1 MEENYST
8 ELLISKNDYIGRL
21 INILTPQITIGVKSI
36 LKSAIELCNN
46 NREDEK
52 YLMTFQN
59 FLAQIPSWNQTTID
73 KEKDRIISESAC
85 DYLEDLVT
93 CIHLIHFKIVTSVNV
108 GNKNIK
114 KVDINIPKFDV
125 FIHQA
130 YCEVARNIW
139 SNIFLFHVD
148 VEPLEYQKNM
158 REVELIIRESLIN
171 TVRNNIPIKDVI
183 NTYLEESEEYLEN
196 YLDKSK
202 TESNN
207 VVETIKDE
215 EIKNVSTI
223 DVEKNEEPE
232 PIKINVE
239 EVKTIDP
246 VVPEIKV
253 EELKPHDTSPEIN
266 VEEVKTIDSVVPE
279 IKVEELKPPDASPE
293 IKVEEMNEPKQTIS
307 FNHKDEVMDLGTNQ
321 IEILDA
327 PKDIVS
333 LEKKSEERSL
343 EEMDD
348 DEDNLKIGSDINI
361 NLTDDIVQL

>member
-21 INILTPQITIGVKSI
+21 INILTPQITVGVKSI

-93 CIHLIHFKIVTSVNV
+93 CIHLIHFKIATSVNV

-114 KVDINIPKFDV
+114 KIDINIPKFDV

-196 YLDKSK
+196 YLDKS
-202 TESNN
+202 NN
-207 VVETIKDE
+207 VVDTKENDE
-215 EIKNVSTI
+215 EIKHVVETNNTEEIKNI
-223 DVEKNEEPE
+223 DAISLEKNDEPE
-232 PIKINVE
+232 AIKINVE
-239 EVKTIDP
+239 E
-246 VVPEIKV
+246 
-253 EELKPHDTSPEIN
+253 LKSPDTTPQ
-266 VEEVKTIDSVVPE
+266 

-293 IKVEEMNEPKQTIS
+293 IKVEELGEPKQTIS

-333 LEKKSEERSL
+333 LEKKSEERTL
-343 EEMDD
+343 AELDD
-348 DEDNLKIGSDINI
+348 DEDNLKIGNDIDI
-361 NLTDDIVQL
+361 NLTNDIVQL

>member
-21 INILTPQITIGVKSI
+21 INILTPQIIVGVKSI

-46 NREDEK
+46 NSEDEK

-73 KEKDRIISESAC
+73 KEKNRIIEESSC

-93 CIHLIHFKIVTSVNV
+93 CIHLIHFKISTSVNV

-114 KVDINIPKFDV
+114 KIDINIPKFDV

-130 YCEVARNIW
+130 YCEVARNVW

-158 REVELIIRESLIN
+158 REVEMIIRESLIN

-196 YLDKSK
+196 YVSKKEESQPQIK
-202 TESNN
+202 TEELPQIQ
-207 VVETIKDE
+207 VEAPPQIK
-215 EIKNVSTI
+215 T
-223 DVEKNEEPE
+223 EEP
-232 PIKINVE
+232 PQIQ
-239 EVKTIDP
+239 
-246 VVPEIKV
+246 V
-253 EELKPHDTSPEIN
+253 EELD
-266 VEEVKTIDSVVPE
+266 EV
-279 IKVEELKPPDASPE
+279 
-293 IKVEEMNEPKQTIS
+293 KQTIS
-307 FNHKDEVMDLGTNQ
+307 FNNKDEVMDLGTNK

-327 PKDIVS
+327 PKDVAT

-343 EEMDD
+343 AELEDD
-348 DEDNLKIGSDINI
+348 DENLKIGADINI
-361 NLTDDIVQL
+361 SLTNDIVEL

>member
-21 INILTPQITIGVKSI
+21 INILTPQIIVGVKSI

-46 NREDEK
+46 NSEDEK

-73 KEKDRIISESAC
+73 KEKNRIIEESSC

-93 CIHLIHFKIVTSVNV
+93 CIHLIHFKISTSVNV

-114 KVDINIPKFDV
+114 KIDINIPKFDV

-130 YCEVARNIW
+130 YCEVARNVW

-158 REVELIIRESLIN
+158 REVEMIIRESLIN

-196 YLDKSK
+196 YVSKKEESQPQIK
-202 TESNN
+202 TEELPQIKTEELPQIKTEELPQIKTEELPQIQ
-207 VVETIKDE
+207 VEAPPQIQVEAPPQIQVEAPPQIQVEAPPQIK
-215 EIKNVSTI
+215 T
-223 DVEKNEEPE
+223 EEP
-232 PIKINVE
+232 PQIQ
-239 EVKTIDP
+239 
-246 VVPEIKV
+246 V
-253 EELKPHDTSPEIN
+253 EELD
-266 VEEVKTIDSVVPE
+266 EV
-279 IKVEELKPPDASPE
+279 
-293 IKVEEMNEPKQTIS
+293 KQTIS
-307 FNHKDEVMDLGTNQ
+307 FNNKDEVMDLGTNK

-327 PKDIVS
+327 PKDVAT

-343 EEMDD
+343 AELEDD
-348 DEDNLKIGSDINI
+348 DENLKIGADINI
-361 NLTDDIVQL
+361 SLTNDIVEL

>member
-21 INILTPQITIGVKSI
+21 INILTPQIIVGVKSI

-46 NREDEK
+46 NSEDEK

-73 KEKDRIISESAC
+73 KEKNRIIEESSC

-93 CIHLIHFKIVTSVNV
+93 CIHLIHFKISTSVNV

-114 KVDINIPKFDV
+114 KIDINIPKFDV

-130 YCEVARNIW
+130 YCEVARNVW

-158 REVELIIRESLIN
+158 REVEMIIRESLIN

-196 YLDKSK
+196 YVSKKEESQPQIK
-202 TESNN
+202 TEELPQIKTEELPRIKTEELPQIQ
-207 VVETIKDE
+207 VEAPPQIK
-215 EIKNVSTI
+215 T
-223 DVEKNEEPE
+223 EEP
-232 PIKINVE
+232 PQIQ
-239 EVKTIDP
+239 
-246 VVPEIKV
+246 V
-253 EELKPHDTSPEIN
+253 EELD
-266 VEEVKTIDSVVPE
+266 EV
-279 IKVEELKPPDASPE
+279 
-293 IKVEEMNEPKQTIS
+293 KQTIS
-307 FNHKDEVMDLGTNQ
+307 FNNKDEVMDLGTNK

-327 PKDIVS
+327 PKDVAT

-343 EEMDD
+343 AELEDD
-348 DEDNLKIGSDINI
+348 DENLKIGADINI
-361 NLTDDIVQL
+361 SLTNDIVEL

>member
-21 INILTPQITIGVKSI
+21 INILTPQIIVGVKSI

-46 NREDEK
+46 NSEDEK

-73 KEKDRIISESAC
+73 KEKNRIIEESSC

-93 CIHLIHFKIVTSVNV
+93 CIHLIHFKISTSVNV

-114 KVDINIPKFDV
+114 KIDINIPKFDV

-130 YCEVARNIW
+130 YCEVARNVW

-158 REVELIIRESLIN
+158 REVEMIIRESLIN

-196 YLDKSK
+196 YVSKKEESQPQIK
-202 TESNN
+202 TEELPQIKTEELPQIKTEELPQIKTEELPQIQ
-207 VVETIKDE
+207 VEAPPQIQVEAPPQIQVEAPPQIK
-215 EIKNVSTI
+215 T
-223 DVEKNEEPE
+223 EEP
-232 PIKINVE
+232 PQIQ
-239 EVKTIDP
+239 
-246 VVPEIKV
+246 V
-253 EELKPHDTSPEIN
+253 EELD
-266 VEEVKTIDSVVPE
+266 EV
-279 IKVEELKPPDASPE
+279 
-293 IKVEEMNEPKQTIS
+293 KQTIS
-307 FNHKDEVMDLGTNQ
+307 FNNKDEVMDLGTNK

-327 PKDIVS
+327 PKDVAT

-343 EEMDD
+343 AELEDD
-348 DEDNLKIGSDINI
+348 DENLKIGADINI
-361 NLTDDIVQL
+361 SLTNDIVEL

>member
-21 INILTPQITIGVKSI
+21 INILTPQLIVGIKSI

-46 NREDEK
+46 NSEDEK

-73 KEKDRIISESAC
+73 KEKDRIIEESAC

-158 REVELIIRESLIN
+158 REVEVIIRESLIN
-171 TVRNNIPIKDVI
+171 NS
-183 NTYLEESEEYLEN
+183 ES
-196 YLDKSK
+196 
-202 TESNN
+202 
-207 VVETIKDE
+207 
-215 EIKNVSTI
+215 
-223 DVEKNEEPE
+223 
-232 PIKINVE
+232 
-239 EVKTIDP
+239 
-246 VVPEIKV
+246 
-253 EELKPHDTSPEIN
+253 
-266 VEEVKTIDSVVPE
+266 
-279 IKVEELKPPDASPE
+279 
-293 IKVEEMNEPKQTIS
+293 
-307 FNHKDEVMDLGTNQ
+307 
-321 IEILDA
+321 
-327 PKDIVS
+327 
-333 LEKKSEERSL
+333 
-343 EEMDD
+343 
-348 DEDNLKIGSDINI
+348 
-361 NLTDDIVQL
+361 

>member
-21 INILTPQITIGVKSI
+21 INILTPQIAVGIKSI

-46 NREDEK
+46 NSEDEK

-59 FLAQIPSWNQTTID
+59 FLAQIPSWNQITID
-73 KEKDRIISESAC
+73 KEKERIIEESSC

-93 CIHLIHFKIVTSVNV
+93 CIHLIHFKIATSVNV

-114 KVDINIPKFDV
+114 KIDINIPKFDV

-130 YCEVARNIW
+130 YCEVARNVW

-158 REVELIIRESLIN
+158 REVEMIIRESLIN

-196 YLDKSK
+196 YVGS
-202 TESNN
+202 
-207 VVETIKDE
+207 ETL
-215 EIKNVSTI
+215 
-223 DVEKNEEPE
+223 PE
-232 PIKINVE
+232 PTKEKELNVCE
-239 EVKTIDP
+239 TKTIEP
-246 VVPEIKV
+246 KLALPKIQEVPIKV
-253 EELKPHDTSPEIN
+253 EEPLNIQI
-266 VEEVKTIDSVVPE
+266 EELPKIQIEEPPKIQIEEPS
-279 IKVEELKPPDASPE
+279 IKVE
-293 IKVEEMNEPKQTIS
+293 VEEPPIMEEPKQTIT
-307 FNHKDEVMDLGTNQ
+307 FNNTDEVMDLGTNE

-327 PKDIVS
+327 PKDLAT
-333 LEKKSEERSL
+333 LEKKSEERTLAEL
-343 EEMDD
+343 EDN
-348 DEDNLKIGSDINI
+348 EDNLNIGGNIDI
-361 NLTDDIVQL
+361 NLTNDIVEL

>member
-21 INILTPQITIGVKSI
+21 INILTPQLIIGVKSI
-36 LKSAIELCNN
+36 LKSAVELCNN

-93 CIHLIHFKIVTSVNV
+93 CIHLIHFKIATSVNV

-114 KVDINIPKFDV
+114 KIDINIPKFDV

-202 TESNN
+202 SETNN
-207 VVETIKDE
+207 VETNTNDE
-215 EIKNVSTI
+215 FKSVN
-223 DVEKNEEPE
+223 NEYKSEQ
-232 PIKINVE
+232 IKINAE
-239 EVKTIDP
+239 QVKSIETS
-246 VVPEIKV
+246 PEIKV
-253 EELKPHDTSPEIN
+253 EELKHIDT
-266 VEEVKTIDSVVPE
+266 TPE
-279 IKVEELKPPDASPE
+279 IKVEELKHE
-293 IKVEEMNEPKQTIS
+293 NIGIEPQQETNNDTRQTIS
-307 FNHKDEVMDLGTNQ
+307 FNNEDQVMDLGTNK

-327 PKDIVS
+327 PKDINT

-343 EEMDD
+343 AEMED